1 MSQIFFTDSELKH
14 IALND
19 VVESQN
25 WLEFNKKTSVSPV
38 QQQQATTQLLMRNVV
53 KKYKGFIEKLDKEF
67 PNMDGF
73 DLSLSDSYALGKKR
87 AFEKIIENLES
98 FEFLEKDR
106 S

>member
-38 QQQQATTQLLMRNVV
+38 QQQQATTQLLIRNVA
-53 KKYKGFIEKLDKEF
+53 KKYKGLIQKLDKEF
-67 PNMDGF
+67 PNMENTETMPIAF
-73 DLSLSDSYALGKKR
+73 ALGKKR

-98 FEFLEKDR
+98 FEFLEEDR